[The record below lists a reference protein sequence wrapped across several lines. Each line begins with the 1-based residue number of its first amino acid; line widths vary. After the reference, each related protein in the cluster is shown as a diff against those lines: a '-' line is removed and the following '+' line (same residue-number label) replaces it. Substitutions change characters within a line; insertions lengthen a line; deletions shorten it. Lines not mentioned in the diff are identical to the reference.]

1 MPNQTLV
8 RGLFL
13 ACVALAF
20 GLGALQ
26 YPLGDFARAGP
37 GLFPLL
43 VSGLLLAVALLTILQ
58 SRASAPVPIRLNLKN
73 IGCVLLGLASFVL
86 CSKLIDM
93 AVGIVALVFIAALA
107 GSAYRPVRN
116 LQVAAVLIAI
126 AWVFQRFLGL
136 NLRLI

>member
-1 MPNQTLV
+1 MLNQNLV

-13 ACVALAF
+13 AGVALLF
-20 GLGALQ
+20 GAGALQ

-43 VSGLLLAVALLTILQ
+43 VSGFLLTVAILTILQ
-58 SRASAPVPIRLNLKN
+58 SRALAPVPLRPSFKN
-73 IGCVLLGLASFVL
+73 IGFVLLGLGSFVI
-86 CSKLIDM
+86 CAKLINM
-93 AVGIVALVFIAALA
+93 VVAIVALVFISALA
-107 GSAYRPVRN
+107 GSSYRPVRN

-126 AWVFQRFLGL
+126 AWMFQRFLGL